1 MPLDLQIPHAEQ
13 GGHVILARNGA
24 GKSLI
29 ASALAAGFQDY
40 RATLRQQQQ
49 QQQQNSNDDD
59 ESNTYFYQGRMQLSQ
74 DQIWHGQAMAHV
86 SFESHEALLAQ
97 RDDNRH
103 PLSVQKAIASGGTL
117 SKAAQFLVVRFGMF
131 PLLRRNVDTLSTG
144 EIRKVL
150 IIRALAH
157 RPRLLVLDNAFDG
170 LDVPSREALKELIT
184 KTLLGFRPDILVQ
197 GVDAKATAHTQVV
210 LMTHRSEEIV
220 DPIARLTYYS
230 DNNHDTGDTGKG
242 TWITEDRQG
251 RTGEAL
257 LHHALGLNERQ
268 QRELAHDACTFSTD
282 SYVTLPSMSTV
293 RGWWNKG
300 RSLSSSDEENALQ
313 QAPLAQ
319 ATNLHVQRG
328 DSLLLTALDW
338 TVEPG
343 QHWWI
348 AGGNGVGKSTLSRL
362 LAREES
368 GLNEGYLRISDSV
381 VAATTSK
388 TASDEDDKQ
397 LTQLGNRRPFVGWVS
412 TESHMALARS
422 HQTTRQVLLQHSPQ
436 HAETSIEIATTVL
449 EWIMDYDNKRETSL
463 SSFLERPF
471 AKLSQGEQKL
481 VLIAAAL
488 GSRPRLLV
496 LDEPCQG
503 LDILHRQRVLGL
515 IERILASF
523 CHQDKESGAS
533 DNSGTDNPVTTL
545 IYITHHPE
553 EVMPSIGHV
562 LHLAKEGKVVYQ
574 GSRLDYDPDAVAA
587 GAHSMRAK

>member
-1 MPLDLQIPHAEQ
+1 ME
-13 GGHVILARNGA
+13 
-24 GKSLI
+24 
-29 ASALAAGFQDY
+29 
-40 RATLRQQQQ
+40 
-49 QQQQNSNDDD
+49 
-59 ESNTYFYQGRMQLSQ
+59 LSQ
-74 DQIWHGQAMAHV
+74 DQLWHGQAMAHV

-97 RDDNRH
+97 RDDKDEDR

-131 PLLRRNVDTLSTG
+131 PLLRRDVDSLSTG

-220 DPIARLTYYS
+220 DPIAQLTYYS
-230 DNNHDTGDTGKG
+230 DNNDDENNDNSNG

-257 LHHALGLNERQ
+257 MHRALGLNERQ
-268 QRELAHDACTFSTD
+268 QRELADDAFTFSPDSTD
-282 SYVTLPSMSTV
+282 ALPSMSAVTA
-293 RGWWNKG
+293 WWNEG
-300 RSLSSSDEENALQ
+300 RPLSLSDKETVVT
-313 QAPLAQ
+313 QAPLVQ

-328 DSLLLTALDW
+328 DSTLLTALDW

-368 GLNEGYLRISDSV
+368 GLSEGSLCISDSDI
-381 VAATTSK
+381 AATASK
-388 TASDEDDKQ
+388 TDSDENDKQ
-397 LTQLGNRRPFVGWVS
+397 PGNRRPFVGWVS

-422 HQTTRQVLLQHSPQ
+422 HQTTRQVLLRHSPQ
-436 HAETSIEIATTVL
+436 HAETSLEIATTVL
-449 EWIMDYDNKRETSL
+449 EWIMDNDNKEVTSP
-463 SSFLERPF
+463 SAFLERPF
-471 AKLSQGEQKL
+471 AQLSQGEQKL

-488 GSRPRLLV
+488 ASRPRLLV

-515 IERILASF
+515 MERILSSF
-523 CHQDKESGAS
+523 CQLGKEGEAS
-533 DNSGTDNPVTTL
+533 NSSGTDNPSTTL

-562 LHLAKEGKVVYQ
+562 LHLAKEGRVIYQ
-574 GSRLDYDPDAVAA
+574 GTRQNYDPDAFAA
-587 GAHSMRAK
+587 GTHSMRAK